1 MGLAAVRDLR
11 EVRRLET
18 PEEIEAFEQD
28 VLAGFVLARAS
39 AGMADRTI
47 KQETSAVI
55 ELRQWFGRPLWE
67 VEPPDLDRYFGVYH
81 RGRPPAT
88 LANKAQSI
96 SVFWQYLELRHKVE
110 IYNLTGRVV
119 ESPLDEMNRPRAR
132 AALNLRIPPKQ
143 AEIKQLFDGWRD
155 ELRVARK
162 FAVAARN
169 YTSARLIG
177 QVGLRINEARTVDLD
192 DIKWDVG
199 PLGKLHVRFG
209 KGHGGRGPKQRMVP
223 LINGAQP
230 LLAWFVADVRGQF
243 DDAWDRPGAP
253 LFPSER
259 HTPDG
264 NSARVG
270 DDALRDGLAEAV
282 DRHLPDW
289 RNRLTPHVLRH
300 YCASSLYQDGMD
312 IIVIQELLGHEWI
325 ATTMGYIH
333 VLRTHVEDAWVKA
346 GQRAATRLG
355 GSAR

>member
-1 MGLAAVRDLR
+1 VGLAAVRDLR

-18 PEEIEAFEQD
+18 PEEVEAFEQD

-39 AGMADRTI
+39 AGMADATI
-47 KQETSAVI
+47 KQETGAVI
-55 ELRQWFGRPLWE
+55 ELRQWFGRLLWE
-67 VEPPDLDRYFGVYH
+67 VQPKDLDRYFGVYH

-132 AALNLRIPPKQ
+132 AALNLRVPPSA

-155 ELRVARK
+155 ELRATRK

-177 QVGLRINEARTVDLD
+177 QVGLRINEARTLDLD
-192 DIKWDVG
+192 DIKWDLG

-223 LINGAQP
+223 LINAIHRDT
-230 LLAWFVADVRGQF
+230 LLVALRSLFGLLKGRRLIFTNPTTQIRVHRVADT
-243 DDAWDRPGAP
+243 PAP
-253 LFPSER
+253 LDSHAIDQAVRAAQTPPARLVLAVPSGGRWSSAATDETHVAR
-259 HTPDG
+259 RDRALQLAQDMTLSA
-264 NSARVG
+264 SARTIFNQAAATIQTVM
-270 DDALRDGLAEAV
+270 DEDARQWRDG
-282 DRHLPDW
+282 
-289 RNRLTPHVLRH
+289 
-300 YCASSLYQDGMD
+300 
-312 IIVIQELLGHEWI
+312 
-325 ATTMGYIH
+325 
-333 VLRTHVEDAWVKA
+333 ED
-346 GQRAATRLG
+346 
-355 GSAR
+355 